1 LKAAGHFLHYLGAGE
16 PLYCGLDEPGRLVIF
31 SPNRYI
37 FFMIFPLERLIEY
50 KGNMYEIT
58 CAASRRAYQLSMLRD
73 QEDNDG
79 KIVSLAAAEVF
90 TGEIEF
96 RTGEPAIPERGLE

>member
-1 LKAAGHFLHYLGAGE
+1 
-16 PLYCGLDEPGRLVIF
+16 
-31 SPNRYI
+31 
-37 FFMIFPLERLIEY
+37 MIFPLERLIEY

-73 QEDNDG
+73 QEIEENDG
-79 KIVSLAAAEVF
+79 KVVSLAAGQVF

-96 RTGEPAIPERGLE
+96 RIGDPALPERAGD